1 MSTNTS
7 ILISAAASSTGA
19 LATAFYFCDILLQ
32 NANVG
37 LVPNFQLKHWT
48 AVAKQCNFALAISNI
63 AM

>member
-7 ILISAAASSTGA
+7 ILISAAASGTGA

-37 LVPNFQLKHWT
+37 LVPNFQLKH
-48 AVAKQCNFALAISNI
+48 
-63 AM
+63 